1 MEKSFIF
8 FKQTFNLSMLS
19 ASIILGG
26 CSLHKNTS
34 EYEINKLNK
43 LKNSAEINPA
53 KYKLDYT
60 YKQRELIDK
69 KLILAQQAVLNG
81 DFNTALSLNQDV
93 LKIDSENM
101 VAIDNINKID
111 KIKDLDL
118 QFESAQK
125 FADQGNTS
133 AALVTLR
140 EILQVSP
147 NYYKANKLKK
157 DIEQSKNRNLLNP
170 PSLNEK
176 LDQLV
181 SLDFKNAPV
190 NSVLDF
196 LAQYSGMNFI
206 LDKDANLDQVT
217 TTVYAKNTTVREA
230 LKTILST
237 SSLAYKILNSNSYLI
252 YQQSPEKKKK
262 YEELVT
268 KSFYLGFAD
277 VQKTQDLITKLYE
290 PKAIFFDDRLRLLI
304 VRDNQNVID
313 SIDKLLQAFDLPSPE
328 VILDIEVLEV
338 NRDNLLELGIDF
350 PKKVD
355 VSLLNGAGGVG
366 SYTINQLRNLTSDSL
381 KLVTAD
387 RIATVNFQQTSSKA
401 NLLANPRIRVKSK
414 EKADFLIGEKVPVIT
429 TTTSELGGSIA
440 ESINYLD
447 VGLKLEVLPEVK
459 VNKEVQIGIKMEV
472 SNIAKEITSKNGL
485 IAYQIGTRNA
495 STTLQLKDNETQ
507 MLAGLI
513 RDDTQS
519 SATHLPGIGK
529 IPLLGRLFSST
540 RDTKNK
546 SEIVLLITPRI
557 VRPFEL
563 PAPYVQEHISGTGDE
578 VTTTPLR
585 LMDHSIYQGKADLSQ
600 TINVPVPISVPS
612 TSESPNQSEAGL
624 AEKDPNNID
633 FKLES
638 NDQVKAGE
646 ILKIKI
652 LQNAPNAQ
660 KISLDIQHSEKIEF
674 SEMVLGIAAQKVEKE
689 KIAGGTRI
697 IFFQTPSHQGE
708 TATINF
714 RVSKDL
720 EGAQKVA
727 ISDYSIDTVAGATF
741 KKDASKQIYK
751 EFIVVKP

>member
-1 MEKSFIF
+1 MEKEFINLT
-8 FKQTFNLSMLS
+8 KLFNLSVLS
-19 ASIILGG
+19 ISIVVGG
-26 CSLHKNTS
+26 CSPHRNTS
-34 EYEINKLNK
+34 QYEINKLNK
-43 LKNSAEINPA
+43 LKGSAENNPT
-53 KYKLDYT
+53 KYKLDYI
-60 YKQRELIDK
+60 YKQRELIDR
-69 KLILAQQAVLNG
+69 KLVLAHQAFLSG
-81 DFNTALSLNQDV
+81 DLNTALSLNEDV

-101 VAIDNINKID
+101 VAIDNISKID
-111 KIKDLDL
+111 RIKDLDL
-118 QFESAQK
+118 QFNIAQK
-125 FADQGNTS
+125 AVDQGNISS
-133 AALVTLR
+133 ALAILK
-140 EILQVSP
+140 EILQISP
-147 NYYKANKLKK
+147 TYYKAVKLKK
-157 DIEQSKNRNLLNP
+157 EIEQNRNRNLLSP

-206 LDKDANLDQVT
+206 LDKDANLDQIT
-217 TTVYAKNTTVREA
+217 TTVYAKNTTIREA
-230 LKTILST
+230 LKTILTT
-237 SSLAYKILNSNSYLI
+237 SSLSYKVLNSNSYLI

-262 YEELVT
+262 YEELIT

-277 VQKTQDLITKLYE
+277 VQKAQDLITKLYE
-290 PKAIFFDDRLRLLI
+290 PTAIFFDERLKLLI

-328 VILDIEVLEV
+328 VILDIEILEV
-338 NRDNLLELGIDF
+338 SRDNLLGLGIDF
-350 PKKVD
+350 PNKVD
-355 VSLLNGAGGVG
+355 VSILNGAGGVG
-366 SYTINQLRNLTSDSL
+366 SYTINQLRNLNSDSF

-459 VNKEVQIGIKMEV
+459 INKEVQIGIKMEV

-513 RDDTQS
+513 RDDTQT

-529 IPLLGRLFSST
+529 IPLLGRLFSNT
-540 RDTKNK
+540 RDSKNK

-563 PAPYVQEHISGTGDE
+563 PSPYIQEHISGTGEE
-578 VTTTPLR
+578 VTTLPLR
-585 LMDHSIYQGKADLSQ
+585 LMDHSVYQGKSDLSQ
-600 TINVPVPISVPS
+600 PLSTSVEMNNPNIIESNSNSESEKLERNSSTINFGL
-612 TSESPNQSEAGL
+612 EA
-624 AEKDPNNID
+624 D
-633 FKLES
+633 
-638 NDQVKAGE
+638 DQVKAGE
-646 ILKIKI
+646 ILKVKI
-652 LQNAPNAQ
+652 VQNAPDAQ
-660 KISLDIQHSEKIEF
+660 KITLDILHSNKLEF
-674 SEMVLGIAAQKVEKE
+674 AEMVLNLAVQQVEKE

-697 IFFQTPSHQGE
+697 IFFQSSHHQGE
-708 TATINF
+708 AATINF
-714 RVSKDL
+714 KAAEDL
-720 EGAQKVA
+720 IGPQRIELSNYSVDTNDGA
-727 ISDYSIDTVAGATF
+727 SI
-741 KKDASKQIYK
+741 KKDATIQIYK
-751 EFIVVKP
+751 EFNVIKP

>member
-1 MEKSFIF
+1 MEKSIIF

-43 LKNSAEINPA
+43 LKDSAENNPA

-69 KLILAQQAVLNG
+69 KLILAQQAFLNG

-118 QFESAQK
+118 QFEVAQK
-125 FADQGNTS
+125 AADQGNIP

-147 NYYKANKLKK
+147 NYYKANKLKNE
-157 DIEQSKNRNLLNP
+157 IEQNKNRNLLNP

-190 NSVLDF
+190 SSVLDF

-277 VQKTQDLITKLYE
+277 VQKTQDLISKLYE

-304 VRDNQNVID
+304 VRDNQNVIE

-338 NRDNLLELGIDF
+338 SRDNLLELGIDF

-355 VSLLNGAGGVG
+355 VSLLNGVGGVG

-513 RDDTQS
+513 RDDTQT
-519 SATHLPGIGK
+519 SASHLPGIGK

-563 PAPYVQEHISGTGDE
+563 PAPYVQEHLSGTGDE

-600 TINVPVPISVPS
+600 SNTPASINVPTTPESV
-612 TSESPNQSEAGL
+612 NQSEAQQVGTNT
-624 AEKDPNNID
+624 NNID

-638 NDQVKAGE
+638 NDEVKAGE

-660 KISLDIQHSEKIEF
+660 KISLDIQHSDKLEF

-697 IFFQTPSHQGE
+697 IFFQTPNHQGE

-720 EGAQKVA
+720 EGTQKVA
-727 ISDYSIDTVAGATF
+727 ISDYSIDTVAGSTV
-741 KKDASKQIYK
+741 KKDTSKQIDK
-751 EFIVVKP
+751 EFIVMKP

>member
-26 CSLHKNTS
+26 CSLHKNIS

-43 LKNSAEINPA
+43 LKDSAENNPA

-69 KLILAQQAVLNG
+69 KLILAQQAFLNG

-118 QFESAQK
+118 QFEVAQK
-125 FADQGNTS
+125 AADQGNIS

-157 DIEQSKNRNLLNP
+157 EIEQNKNRNLLNP

-190 NSVLDF
+190 SSVLDF

-338 NRDNLLELGIDF
+338 SRDNLLELGIDF

-355 VSLLNGAGGVG
+355 VSLLNGVGGVG

-513 RDDTQS
+513 RDDTQT

-563 PAPYVQEHISGTGDE
+563 PAPYVQEHLSGTGDE

-600 TINVPVPISVPS
+600 SNTPASISVPN
-612 TSESPNQSEAGL
+612 TPESANQSEAQQVGTNT
-624 AEKDPNNID
+624 NNID

-660 KISLDIQHSEKIEF
+660 KISLDIQHSDKLEF

-697 IFFQTPSHQGE
+697 IFFQTPAHQGE

-720 EGAQKVA
+720 EGNQKVA
-727 ISDYSIDTVAGATF
+727 ISNYSIDTVAGSTV

-751 EFIVVKP
+751 EFIVMKP

>member
-34 EYEINKLNK
+34 EYEINKLSK
-43 LKNSAEINPA
+43 LKDSAENNPA

-125 FADQGNTS
+125 FAEQGNTS
-133 AALVTLR
+133 AALVVLR

-147 NYYKANKLKK
+147 NYYRANKLKK
-157 DIEQSKNRNLLNP
+157 DIEQNKNRNLLNP

-190 NSVLDF
+190 SSVLDF

-206 LDKDANLDQVT
+206 LDKDANLNQVT

-338 NRDNLLELGIDF
+338 SRDNLLELGIDF

-366 SYTINQLRNLTSDSL
+366 SYTINQFRNLTSDSL

-513 RDDTQS
+513 RDDTQT
-519 SATHLPGIGK
+519 SASHLPGIGK

-563 PAPYVQEHISGTGDE
+563 PAPYVQEHLSGTGDE
-578 VTTTPLR
+578 VTTTPFR

-600 TINVPVPISVPS
+600 SNTPASIGVPN
-612 TSESPNQSEAGL
+612 TSESVNQSEAQQVGINT
-624 AEKDPNNID
+624 NNID

-660 KISLDIQHSEKIEF
+660 KISLDIQHSDKLEF

-689 KIAGGTRI
+689 KITGGTRI
-697 IFFQTPSHQGE
+697 IFFQTPNHQGE

-720 EGAQKVA
+720 EGTQKVT

-751 EFIVVKP
+751 EFIVAKP

>member
-26 CSLHKNTS
+26 CSLHKNIS

-43 LKNSAEINPA
+43 LKDSAENNPA

-69 KLILAQQAVLNG
+69 KLILAQQAFLNG

-118 QFESAQK
+118 QFEVAQK
-125 FADQGNTS
+125 VADQGNIS

-157 DIEQSKNRNLLNP
+157 EIEQNKNRNLLNP

-190 NSVLDF
+190 SSVLDF

-338 NRDNLLELGIDF
+338 SRDNLLELGIDF

-355 VSLLNGAGGVG
+355 VSLLNGVGGVG

-513 RDDTQS
+513 RDDTQT

-563 PAPYVQEHISGTGDE
+563 PAPYVQEHLSGTGDE

-600 TINVPVPISVPS
+600 SNTPASISVPN
-612 TSESPNQSEAGL
+612 TPESANQSEAQQVGTNT
-624 AEKDPNNID
+624 NNID

-660 KISLDIQHSEKIEF
+660 KISLDIQHSDKLEF

-697 IFFQTPSHQGE
+697 IFFQTPAHQGE

-720 EGAQKVA
+720 EGNQKVA
-727 ISDYSIDTVAGATF
+727 ISNYSIDTVAGSTV

-751 EFIVVKP
+751 EFIVMKP

>member
-1 MEKSFIF
+1 MEKLFINL
-8 FKQTFNLSMLS
+8 KQTFNLSMLS
-19 ASIILGG
+19 TCIVLSG

-43 LKNSAEINPA
+43 LKDSAENNPA
-53 KYKLDYT
+53 KYKLDYAH
-60 YKQRELIDK
+60 KQRELIDK
-69 KLILAQQAVLNG
+69 KLILAQQAFLNG

-93 LKIDSENM
+93 LKIDLENM

-118 QFESAQK
+118 QFEVAQK
-125 FADQGNTS
+125 AADQGNIS

-140 EILQVSP
+140 EILQISP

-157 DIEQSKNRNLLNP
+157 EIEQNKNRNLLNP

-190 NSVLDF
+190 SSVLDF

-338 NRDNLLELGIDF
+338 SRDNLLELGIDF

-355 VSLLNGAGGVG
+355 VSLLNGVGGVG
-366 SYTINQLRNLTSDSL
+366 SYTINQLRNLTSDNL

-513 RDDTQS
+513 RDDTQT

-563 PAPYVQEHISGTGDE
+563 PAPYVQEHLSGTGDE

-600 TINVPVPISVPS
+600 SNTSTSISVPN
-612 TSESPNQSEAGL
+612 TPESANQSEAQQVETN
-624 AEKDPNNID
+624 ANNID

-660 KISLDIQHSEKIEF
+660 KISLDIQHSDKLEF

-697 IFFQTPSHQGE
+697 IFFQTPNHHGE

-714 RVSKDL
+714 KVSKDL
-720 EGAQKVA
+720 EGTQKVA
-727 ISDYSIDTVAGATF
+727 ISDYSIDTVAGATV
-741 KKDASKQIYK
+741 KKDAGKQIYK

>member
-43 LKNSAEINPA
+43 LKDSAENNPA

-69 KLILAQQAVLNG
+69 KLILAQQAFLNG

-118 QFESAQK
+118 QFEVAQK
-125 FADQGNTS
+125 AADQGNIS

-157 DIEQSKNRNLLNP
+157 EIEQNKNRNLLNP

-190 NSVLDF
+190 SSVLDF

-338 NRDNLLELGIDF
+338 SRDNLLELGIDF

-355 VSLLNGAGGVG
+355 VSLLNGVGGVG

-513 RDDTQS
+513 RDDTQT

-563 PAPYVQEHISGTGDE
+563 PAPYVQEHLSGTSDE

-600 TINVPVPISVPS
+600 SNTPASIGVPNTP
-612 TSESPNQSEAGL
+612 ESANQSEAQQVGTNT
-624 AEKDPNNID
+624 NNID

-660 KISLDIQHSEKIEF
+660 KISLDIQHSDKLEF

-697 IFFQTPSHQGE
+697 IFFQTPAHQGE

-720 EGAQKVA
+720 EGTQKVA
-727 ISDYSIDTVAGATF
+727 ISDYSIDTVAGSTV

-751 EFIVVKP
+751 EFIVMKP

>member
-1 MEKSFIF
+1 MDKLFVNIKRIF
-8 FKQTFNLSMLS
+8 NILII
-19 ASIILGG
+19 SIFVGG
-26 CSLHKNTS
+26 CGVYKNAR
-34 EYEINKLNK
+34 EYELNK
-43 LKNSAEINPA
+43 FNKIKDSAEKNPA
-53 KYKLDYT
+53 KYKLDYI
-60 YKQRELIDK
+60 YMQRELIDK
-69 KLILAQQAVLNG
+69 KLVLAYQAFLNG
-81 DFNTALSLNQDV
+81 DLNTALSLNEDV
-93 LKIDSENM
+93 LKFDPENM
-101 VAIDNINKID
+101 VAIDNISKID

-118 QFESAQK
+118 QFNIAQK
-125 FADQGNTS
+125 FVDQGNTS
-133 AALVTLR
+133 SAIAILK
-140 EILQVSP
+140 EILQISP
-147 NYYKANKLKK
+147 TYYKAVKLKK
-157 DIEQSKNRNLLNP
+157 EVEQNRNRNLLSP

-206 LDKDANLDQVT
+206 LDKDANLDQIT
-217 TTVYAKNTTVREA
+217 TTVYAKNTTIREA

-237 SSLAYKILNSNSYLI
+237 SSLSYKALNSNSYLI

-277 VQKTQDLITKLYE
+277 VQKTQDLITRLYE

-304 VRDNQNVID
+304 VRDNQNVIE

-328 VILDIEVLEV
+328 VILDIEILEV
-338 NRDNLLELGIDF
+338 SRDNLLGLGIDF
-350 PKKVD
+350 PNKID
-355 VSLLNGAGGVG
+355 VSILNSVGGVG
-366 SYTINQLRNLTSDSL
+366 SYSINQLKNLTSDSF
-381 KLVTAD
+381 KLITAD
-387 RIATVNFQQTSSKA
+387 PVATVNFQQTSTKA

-513 RDDTQS
+513 RDDTQT
-519 SATHLPGIGK
+519 SATHLPGLGK
-529 IPLLGRLFSST
+529 IPLLGRIFSNT
-540 RDTKNK
+540 RDSKNK

-563 PAPYVQEHISGTGDE
+563 PSPYVQEHISGTGDE
-578 VTTTPLR
+578 VTTAPLR
-585 LMDHSIYQGKADLSQ
+585 LMEHAIYQAKADLSQ
-600 TINVPVPISVPS
+600 SQTTVVQNNSFNASSDQNKQLDPEKEEP
-612 TSESPNQSEAGL
+612 SPN
-624 AEKDPNNID
+624 DIN

-638 NDQVKAGE
+638 DDQVKAGN
-646 ILKIKI
+646 ILKVKI
-652 LQNAPNAQ
+652 VQNTPKAQ
-660 KISLDIQHSEKIEF
+660 RITLDIQHSDKIEF
-674 SEMVLGIAAQKVEKE
+674 SEMVLGLAALKVEKE
-689 KIAGGTRI
+689 KIAGGTRLF
-697 IFFQTPSHQGE
+697 FFQTPTHQGE

-714 RVSKDL
+714 KISNDL
-720 EGAQKVA
+720 EGLQRIM
-727 ISDYSIDTVAGATF
+727 ISDYSVDISEGYSL
-741 KKDASKQIYK
+741 KKDTNFQIYK
-751 EFIVVKP
+751 DFTVIKP

>member
-19 ASIILGG
+19 ASIIFGG

-34 EYEINKLNK
+34 DYEINKLNK
-43 LKNSAEINPA
+43 LKDSAENNPA

-69 KLILAQQAVLNG
+69 KLILAQQAFLNG

-93 LKIDSENM
+93 LKIDLENM
-101 VAIDNINKID
+101 VAIDNIKKID

-118 QFESAQK
+118 QFEVAQK
-125 FADQGNTS
+125 AADQGNIS
-133 AALVTLR
+133 AALVNLR
-140 EILQVSP
+140 EILQISP

-157 DIEQSKNRNLLNP
+157 EIEQNKNRNLLNP

-190 NSVLDF
+190 SSVLDF

-277 VQKTQDLITKLYE
+277 VQKTQDLINKLYE

-338 NRDNLLELGIDF
+338 SRDNLLELGIDF

-387 RIATVNFQQTSSKA
+387 RIATANFQQTSSKA

-513 RDDTQS
+513 RDDTQT

-563 PAPYVQEHISGTGDE
+563 PAPYVQEHLSGTGDE

-585 LMDHSIYQGKADLSQ
+585 LLDHSVYQGRADLSQ
-600 TINVPVPISVPS
+600 SNTPVSISVPN
-612 TSESPNQSEAGL
+612 TPESVNQSEAQQVGTN
-624 AEKDPNNID
+624 PNEID

-652 LQNAPNAQ
+652 LQYAPNAQ
-660 KISLDIQHSEKIEF
+660 KISLDIQHSDKLEF

-697 IFFQTPSHQGE
+697 IFFQAPSHQGE
-708 TATINF
+708 TAIISF
-714 RVSKDL
+714 KVLKGL
-720 EGAQKVA
+720 EGTQKVA
-727 ISDYSIDTVAGATF
+727 ISDYSIDTVAGATV
-741 KKDASKQIYK
+741 KKDVSKQIYK

>member
-43 LKNSAEINPA
+43 LKDSAENNPA

-69 KLILAQQAVLNG
+69 KLILAQQAFLNG

-118 QFESAQK
+118 QFEVAQK
-125 FADQGNTS
+125 AADQGNIS

-157 DIEQSKNRNLLNP
+157 EIEQNKNRNLLNP

-190 NSVLDF
+190 SSVLDF

-338 NRDNLLELGIDF
+338 SRDNLLELGIDF

-355 VSLLNGAGGVG
+355 VSLLNGVGGVG

-459 VNKEVQIGIKMEV
+459 VNKEVQIAIKMEV

-513 RDDTQS
+513 RDDTQT

-563 PAPYVQEHISGTGDE
+563 PAPYVQEHLSGTGDE
-578 VTTTPLR
+578 VTTAPLR

-600 TINVPVPISVPS
+600 SNTSASISAPN
-612 TSESPNQSEAGL
+612 TSESVNQSEAQQAG
-624 AEKDPNNID
+624 ANTNNID

-638 NDQVKAGE
+638 NDQAKAGE
-646 ILKIKI
+646 FLKIKI
-652 LQNAPNAQ
+652 LQSAPEAQ
-660 KISLDIQHSEKIEF
+660 KISLDIQHSDKLEF

-697 IFFQTPSHQGE
+697 IFFQTPNHQGE

-720 EGAQKVA
+720 EGTQKVA
-727 ISDYSIDTVAGATF
+727 ISDYSIDTVAGATV
-741 KKDASKQIYK
+741 KKDVSKQIYK